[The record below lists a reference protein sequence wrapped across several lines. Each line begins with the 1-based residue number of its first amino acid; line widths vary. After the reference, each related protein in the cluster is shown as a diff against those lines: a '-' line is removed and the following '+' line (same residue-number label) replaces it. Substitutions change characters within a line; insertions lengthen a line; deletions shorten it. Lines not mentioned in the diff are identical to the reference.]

1 VHGAGQHRDY
11 VPLMRVGNIL
21 AAAGIITGFIG
32 FICLPL
38 WNLHELPYAGD
49 PAYPKG
55 GGWIFFVQTGI
66 LARPG
71 IILMI
76 AGGAIYLFAK
86 LLPKKHWQTADDLL
100 EEEIRKD
107 YNRKKNE

>member
-1 VHGAGQHRDY
+1 
-11 VPLMRVGNIL
+11 MRIGNII
-21 AAAGIITGFIG
+21 AAAGIFIGFIG
-32 FICLPL
+32 VICLPL

-71 IILMI
+71 IILLI
-76 AGGAIYLFAK
+76 TGGAIYLLAK
-86 LLPKKHWQTADDLL
+86 LLPKKYWQTADDLL
-100 EEEIRKD
+100 EKEIRKG
-107 YNRKKNE
+107 YKHKKKE

>member
-1 VHGAGQHRDY
+1 
-11 VPLMRVGNIL
+11 MRVGNLL
-21 AAAGIITGFIG
+21 AAAGIIMGFIG
-32 FICLPL
+32 VLCLPL
-38 WNLHELPYAGD
+38 WNYHELPYAGD

-66 LARPG
+66 LAKPG

-86 LLPKKHWQTADDLL
+86 LLP
-100 EEEIRKD
+100 
-107 YNRKKNE
+107 